1 MARPKSNEELM
12 KHLEKY
18 YEIARQNHAKASARE
33 DHQSAMIYKEYRDC
47 LLEGLVILERINNK
61 DKKHPHSII
70 DDPKGYEPC

>member
-47 LLEGLVILERINNK
+47 LLEGLVILERINK
-61 DKKHPHSII
+61 TKGKHDKQPTRTDERSS
-70 DDPKGYEPC
+70 